1 MSLHVDP
8 NELLRAAAR
17 YEDSARVVAAAVDP
31 LPDTVQAGA
40 ATGALVGVLGRAVG
54 DVAGLVH
61 TLGIAAGMLSSC
73 AEAYRDSDAGTAA
86 RIVTAWPD
94 QGE

>member
-1 MSLHVDP
+1 VSLHVDP

-17 YEDSARVVAAAVDP
+17 YEDSAHAAAASLDA

-40 ATGALVGVLGRAVG
+40 ATGALVGVLGRVAA
-54 DVAGLVH
+54 DAAGLVH
-61 TLGIAAGMLSSC
+61 TLGITAGMLGSC
-73 AEAYRDSDAGTAA
+73 AEAYRDSDADTAE